1 MLTSP
6 DAARPVEW
14 QGVEHKFPFRYPQEI
29 EEWVS
34 LRSGRRV
41 ILRPIRPGDE
51 SAYRHMFTQLDPDD
65 VRFRFFNYLKELPK
79 TEIKRFVDINYD
91 KDINIIA
98 NGLSRGG
105 CPEMLGVI
113 GAFLDVEQS
122 SVEFAMIIRSDLK
135 RQGLGKILLGRL
147 VDYCSRRRFRQII
160 GQVLAVNKPMLGLT
174 GSLGFQIIYEP
185 GEEDVTVWL
194 KLR

>member
-6 DAARPVEW
+6 DAAQPVEW
-14 QGVEHKFPFRYPQEI
+14 KGVEHRFPFRYPQEI

-34 LRSGRRV
+34 LRSGQRV

-51 SAYRHMFTQLDPDD
+51 CAYKQMFTQLDPDD
-65 VRFRFFNYLKELPK
+65 VRFRFFNYLKELPR

-91 KDINIIA
+91 KDINVIA
-98 NGLSRGG
+98 NGLNRGG

-147 VDYCSRRRFRQII
+147 VEYCSRRRFRQVI
-160 GQVLAVNKPMLGLT
+160 GQVMAVNKPMLGLT
-174 GSLGFQIIYEP
+174 ASLGFKHIYEP
-185 GEEDVTVWL
+185 DEEDVTVWL